1 MALIRRYFSVN
12 SSDMAG
18 ATDPKNHYN
27 SLRTEIDG
35 YIKYSH
41 RWSVVWANVYYILR
55 GALIALA
62 ACVAAKDSL
71 PRIAG
76 VAALLSLL
84 VAIGTALD
92 TWLKT
97 GNRYRGHY
105 TFNDKFI
112 ALYTDLELTD
122 ATDTAKIYSSW
133 HSKRPFQRG

>member
-1 MALIRRYFSVN
+1 MPEP
-12 SSDMAG
+12 
-18 ATDPKNHYN
+18 TDPKDHYD
-27 SLRTEIDG
+27 SLKTEIDG

-41 RWSVVWANVYYILR
+41 RWSIVWAIVYYILR
-55 GALIALA
+55 GTLIVLA

-71 PRIAG
+71 PRIAS
-76 VAALLSLL
+76 VASLLSLL

-122 ATDTAKIYSSW
+122 VTDAAKISNVELEFKKVINDYSVAIL
-133 HSKRPFQRG
+133 PE

>member
-1 MALIRRYFSVN
+1 M
-12 SSDMAG
+12 
-18 ATDPKNHYN
+18 
-27 SLRTEIDG
+27 
-35 YIKYSH
+35 
-41 RWSVVWANVYYILR
+41 LR
-55 GALIALA
+55 GGMIVLA

-84 VAIGTALD
+84 VAVGTALD

-122 ATDTAKIYSSW
+122 ANDIAKISNVELEFKKLISDYSVAVL
-133 HSKRPFQRG
+133 PE

>member
-1 MALIRRYFSVN
+1 MPEP
-12 SSDMAG
+12 
-18 ATDPKNHYN
+18 TDPKDHYD
-27 SLRTEIDG
+27 SLKTEIDG

-41 RWSVVWANVYYILR
+41 RWSIVWAIVYYILR
-55 GALIALA
+55 GALIVLA
-62 ACVAAKDSL
+62 ASVAAKDSL
-71 PRIAG
+71 PRIASI
-76 VAALLSLL
+76 ASLLSLL

-122 ATDTAKIYSSW
+122 VSDTTKISNVELEFKKMINDYSVAVL
-133 HSKRPFQRG
+133 PE

>member
-1 MALIRRYFSVN
+1 MPEPTS
-12 SSDMAG
+12 
-18 ATDPKNHYN
+18 PKDHYD
-27 SLRTEIDG
+27 SLKTEIDG

-41 RWSVVWANVYYILR
+41 RWSIVWAIVYYILR
-55 GALIALA
+55 GTLIVLA

-71 PRIAG
+71 PRIAS
-76 VAALLSLL
+76 VASLLSLL

-122 ATDTAKIYSSW
+122 VTDTAKISNVELEFKKMINDYSVAIL
-133 HSKRPFQRG
+133 PE

>member
-1 MALIRRYFSVN
+1 MIKHQRTTLLLVFSVN
-12 SSDMAG
+12 SSNMPEP
-18 ATDPKNHYN
+18 TDPKDHYD
-27 SLRTEIDG
+27 SLKTEIDG

-41 RWSVVWANVYYILR
+41 RWSIVWAIVYYILR
-55 GALIALA
+55 GALIAAA

-71 PRIAG
+71 PRIASI
-76 VAALLSLL
+76 AALLSLL

-112 ALYTDLELTD
+112 ALYTDL
-122 ATDTAKIYSSW
+122 K
-133 HSKRPFQRG
+133 

>member
-1 MALIRRYFSVN
+1 MPEPTS
-12 SSDMAG
+12 
-18 ATDPKNHYN
+18 PKDHYD
-27 SLRTEIDG
+27 SLKTEIDG

-41 RWSVVWANVYYILR
+41 RWSIIWAIVYYILR
-55 GALIALA
+55 GTLIVLA

-71 PRIAG
+71 PRIAS
-76 VAALLSLL
+76 VASLLSLL

-122 ATDTAKIYSSW
+122 VTDTAKISNVELEFKKMINDYSVAIL
-133 HSKRPFQRG
+133 PE

>member
-1 MALIRRYFSVN
+1 MPEPTS
-12 SSDMAG
+12 
-18 ATDPKNHYN
+18 PKDHYD
-27 SLRTEIDG
+27 SLKTEIDG

-41 RWSVVWANVYYILR
+41 RWSIVWAIVYYILR
-55 GALIALA
+55 GTLIVLA

-71 PRIAG
+71 PHIAS
-76 VAALLSLL
+76 VASLLSLL

-122 ATDTAKIYSSW
+122 VTDTAKISNVELEFKKMINDYSVAIL
-133 HSKRPFQRG
+133 PE

>member
-1 MALIRRYFSVN
+1 M
-12 SSDMAG
+12 
-18 ATDPKNHYN
+18 
-27 SLRTEIDG
+27 
-35 YIKYSH
+35 
-41 RWSVVWANVYYILR
+41 
-55 GALIALA
+55 LA
-62 ACVAAKDSL
+62 ASVAAKDSL
-71 PRIAG
+71 PRIAS

-122 ATDTAKIYSSW
+122 VADTAKITNVEMEFKKLISDYSVAVL
-133 HSKRPFQRG
+133 PE